1 MSDKRPTAILMD
13 EHRVIEHVLD
23 ALERAAD
30 HLERR
35 DFVRPGFFLD
45 AADFISGFADGC
57 HHRKEEGVLFGA
69 MQDSGAPRGGGPIEM
84 MLDEHE
90 QGRAFTRAIR
100 AAARSLE
107 AGDASARGPLVA
119 NARGYVA
126 LLREHIMKEDE
137 LLFPMADDLLTP
149 EREAQVLRGFDRV
162 EHEDAGEGAHAKF
175 HALAHTLEKEAASLG
190 A

>member
-1 MSDKRPTAILMD
+1 MD

-23 ALERAAD
+23 ALERATD
-30 HLERR
+30 HLARGGA
-35 DFVRPGFFLD
+35 VRPAFFLD

-69 MQDSGAPRGGGPIEM
+69 MQESGAPGRGGPIEM

-90 QGRAFTRAIR
+90 QGRAFTKAIR

-107 AGDASARGPLVA
+107 KGDDSARAPLVA

-126 LLREHIMKEDE
+126 LLRDHIMKEDE
-137 LLFPMADDLLTP
+137 LVFPMADDLLTP
-149 EREAQVLRGFDRV
+149 EQEAQVLRGFARV
-162 EHEDAGEGAHAKF
+162 EHEDAGDGAHAKF
-175 HALAHTLEKEAASLG
+175 HALAHTLAAEAASLG